1 MQEMGSASI
10 PPLTAC
16 YLKSW
21 QMMQGNIKNQKQK
34 KHKPRAGFEWWINTL
49 KRLKA
54 SREPA
59 GN

>member
-34 KHKPRAGFEWWINTL
+34 KHKPRAGFEWWINTI
-49 KRLKA
+49 KKVE
-54 SREPA
+54 SQ
-59 GN
+59 